1 MKVLVVGGGGR
12 EHAICWRLA
21 QSDSVEQ
28 VYAVAGNAGIARD
41 CSCIPGDITSNDE
54 IASLAECLD
63 VDLTVIGP
71 EAPLVAGMAD
81 EFRARNLPVVGPGQD
96 AAQLEGSKIFSKQFM
111 RRHGIPTADFA
122 IVESLAELEAN
133 LTRFGFPVALKADG
147 LAAGKGVVIVHN
159 EEEARETGAAMLSGN
174 IVGDAGRR
182 LLIEQF
188 LSGEEVSFI
197 VLSDGETFFEFPPT
211 QDHKPA
217 LDNDLG
223 PNTGGMGAYCDPRI
237 LTEAER
243 QTALTTIVEKTLTG
257 IRADGHP
264 FVGFLYCG
272 LMMTADGPKVLE
284 YNVRMGD
291 PETQPLMYRMTGD
304 AGELL
309 LSAARGSLDPSVV
322 GWQAGPDVLRRL
334 RRPRLPEL
342 LSQRTPHHG
351 NPASRS
357 HRSQSLPCRHPFP
370 RRQAG
375 HRRRPRP
382 RGHRRRQRPSCR
394 HSQRLRR
401 GRKSNLRRPTPP
413 HRHRPKRPQALVAHL
428 RPPGIPKPS
437 RDRQGAV

>member
-1 MKVLVVGGGGR
+1 MKVLVVGSGGR

-28 VYAVAGNAGIARD
+28 VYAVPGNAGIARD

-291 PETQPLMYRMTGD
+291 PETQPMMYRMTGD

-322 GWQAGPDVLRRL
+322 GWKRGPTCCVVCAA
-334 RRPRLPEL
+334 PGYPG
-342 LSQRTPHHG
+342 SY
-351 NPASRS
+351 
-357 HRSQSLPCRHPFP
+357 
-370 RRQAG
+370 
-375 HRRRPRP
+375 P
-382 RGHRRRQRPSCR
+382 RGLPVTGIQQAEATGAKVFHAGTRF
-394 HSQRLRR
+394 HEGKLVTAG
-401 GRKSNLRRPTPP
+401 GRVLGVTAGGNDL
-413 HRHRPKRPQALVAHL
+413 AAA
-428 RPPGIPKPS
+428 IANAY
-437 RDRQGAV
+437 GAVEKVTFEGQHHRTDIGQKGLKRW

>member
-12 EHAICWRLA
+12 EHAFCWRLGR
-21 QSDSVEQ
+21 SDSVER
-28 VYAVAGNAGIARD
+28 VYAVPGNAGIARD

-54 IASLAECLD
+54 IASLAECLN

-81 EFRARNLPVVGPGQD
+81 EFRARNLPVVGPAGGG
-96 AAQLEGSKIFSKQFM
+96 AQLEGSKIFSKQFM
-111 RRHGIPTADFA
+111 RRHDIPTADFA
-122 IVESLAELEAN
+122 IVESVAELEDN

-159 EEEARETGAAMLSGN
+159 EQEARETGAAMLSGN

-188 LSGEEVSFI
+188 VSGEEVSFI

-217 LDNDLG
+217 LDNDKG

-243 QTALTTIVEKTLTG
+243 QIVLTTVVETSLAG
-257 IRADGHP
+257 IRADGYP

-309 LSAARGSLDPSVV
+309 LSVARGSLDSTVV
-322 GWQAGPDVLRRL
+322 GWNDGPTCCVVCAA
-334 RRPRLPEL
+334 PGYPG
-342 LSQRTPHHG
+342 SY
-351 NPASRS
+351 
-357 HRSQSLPCRHPFP
+357 
-370 RRQAG
+370 
-375 HRRRPRP
+375 P
-382 RGHRRRQRPSCR
+382 RGRPITGIKEAEATGTKVFHAGTRFHEGKLVTAGGRVLGVTAGGDDLAVAIGNAYAAVEKVSFKGLHHRTDIGQKG
-394 HSQRLRR
+394 L
-401 GRKSNLRRPTPP
+401 
-413 HRHRPKRPQALVAHL
+413 KRW
-428 RPPGIPKPS
+428 
-437 RDRQGAV
+437 

>member
-12 EHAICWRLA
+12 EHAFCWRLGR
-21 QSDSVEQ
+21 SDSVER
-28 VYAVAGNAGIARD
+28 VYAVPGNAGIARD

-54 IASLAECLD
+54 IASLAECLN

-81 EFRARNLPVVGPGQD
+81 EFRARNLPAVGPGGG

-111 RRHGIPTADFA
+111 RRHDIPTADFA
-122 IVESLAELEAN
+122 IVESVAELEDN
-133 LTRFGFPVALKADG
+133 LARFGFPVALKADG

-159 EEEARETGAAMLSGN
+159 EQEARETGAAMLSGN

-217 LDNDLG
+217 LDNDKG

-243 QTALTTIVEKTLTG
+243 QTILTTVVETSLTG

-304 AGELL
+304 VGELL
-309 LSAARGSLDPSVV
+309 LSAARGSLDPTVV
-322 GWQAGPDVLRRL
+322 GWSDGSTCCVVCAAPGYPG
-334 RRPRLPEL
+334 
-342 LSQRTPHHG
+342 SY
-351 NPASRS
+351 
-357 HRSQSLPCRHPFP
+357 
-370 RRQAG
+370 
-375 HRRRPRP
+375 P
-382 RGHRRRQRPSCR
+382 RGLPITGIKEAEATGAKVFHAGTGFHEGKLVTAGGRVLGVTAAGDDLAAAIQNAYTAVEKVNFKGLHHRTDIGQKG
-394 HSQRLRR
+394 L
-401 GRKSNLRRPTPP
+401 
-413 HRHRPKRPQALVAHL
+413 KRW
-428 RPPGIPKPS
+428 
-437 RDRQGAV
+437 

>member
-12 EHAICWRLA
+12 EHAFCWRLA
-21 QSDSVEQ
+21 QSDSVDQ
-28 VYAVAGNAGIARD
+28 VYAVPGNAGIARD

-54 IASLAECLD
+54 IASLAQCLD

-71 EAPLVAGMAD
+71 EAPLVAGMVD
-81 EFRARNLPVVGPGQD
+81 EFRARDLAVVGPGSG

-122 IVESLAELEAN
+122 IVESTAELEEN
-133 LTRFGFPVALKADG
+133 LSRFGFPVALKADG
-147 LAAGKGVVIVHN
+147 LAAGKGVVIVRN
-159 EEEARETGAAMLSGN
+159 EQEARETGAAMLSGN

-237 LTEAER
+237 LTAAER
-243 QTALTTIVEKTLTG
+243 QTVLTTIVETTLVG

-309 LSAARGSLDPSVV
+309 LSAARGSLDPTAV
-322 GWQAGPDVLRRL
+322 GWNEGPTCCVVCAAPGYPGSYPKGLPITGINDAEATGAKVFHAGTRFHEGRLVTAGGRVLGVTAGGNDL
-334 RRPRLPEL
+334 AAAIQNAYAAVEKVNFEGLHH
-342 LSQRTPHHG
+342 RTDIG
-351 NPASRS
+351 
-357 HRSQSLPCRHPFP
+357 QKGL
-370 RRQAG
+370 
-375 HRRRPRP
+375 
-382 RGHRRRQRPSCR
+382 
-394 HSQRLRR
+394 
-401 GRKSNLRRPTPP
+401 
-413 HRHRPKRPQALVAHL
+413 KRW
-428 RPPGIPKPS
+428 
-437 RDRQGAV
+437 

>member
-12 EHAICWRLA
+12 EHAFCWRLA
-21 QSDSVEQ
+21 GSDSVEQ
-28 VYAVAGNAGIARD
+28 VYAVPGNAGIARD

-54 IASLAECLD
+54 IASLAECLG
-63 VDLTVIGP
+63 VNLTVIGP

-81 EFRARNLPVVGPGQD
+81 EFRARNLPVVGPARG

-111 RRHGIPTADFA
+111 RRHDIPTADFA
-122 IVESLAELEAN
+122 IVESVVELEDN

-147 LAAGKGVVIVHN
+147 LAAGKGVVIVRN
-159 EEEARETGAAMLSGN
+159 EQEARETGAAMLSGD

-237 LTEAER
+237 LTGSER
-243 QTALTTIVEKTLTG
+243 RTVLTTIVKTTLAG

-272 LMMTADGPKVLE
+272 LMMTTDGPKVLE

-322 GWQAGPDVLRRL
+322 GWNEGPTCCVVCAAPGYPGSYPKGLPITGTNEAEATGAKVFHAGTLFHEGKLVTAGGRVLGVTAGGNDL
-334 RRPRLPEL
+334 AAAITNAYTAVEKVNFEGLHH
-342 LSQRTPHHG
+342 RTDIG
-351 NPASRS
+351 
-357 HRSQSLPCRHPFP
+357 QKGL
-370 RRQAG
+370 
-375 HRRRPRP
+375 
-382 RGHRRRQRPSCR
+382 
-394 HSQRLRR
+394 
-401 GRKSNLRRPTPP
+401 
-413 HRHRPKRPQALVAHL
+413 KRW
-428 RPPGIPKPS
+428 
-437 RDRQGAV
+437 

>member
-1 MKVLVVGGGGR
+1 MKVLVIGGGGR
-12 EHAICWRLA
+12 EHAFCWRLA

-28 VYAVAGNAGIARD
+28 VYAVPGNAGIARD

-54 IASLAECLD
+54 IASLAQCLD

-81 EFRARNLPVVGPGQD
+81 EFRARNLPVVGPGLG

-111 RRHGIPTADFA
+111 SRHRIPTADFA
-122 IVESLAELEAN
+122 GVESVAELEDN

-147 LAAGKGVVIVHN
+147 LAAGKGVVIVRN
-159 EEEARETGAAMLSGN
+159 EQEARETGAAILAGDV
-174 IVGDAGRR
+174 VGDAGRC

-211 QDHKPA
+211 QDHKPV

-243 QTALTTIVEKTLTG
+243 QTVLTTIVEKTLAG
-257 IRADGHP
+257 MRADGHP

-309 LSAARGSLDPSVV
+309 LSAARGSLDPSAV
-322 GWQAGPDVLRRL
+322 GWNEGPTCCVVCAA
-334 RRPRLPEL
+334 PGYPG
-342 LSQRTPHHG
+342 SYPQGPPHHG
-351 NPASRS
+351 D
-357 HRSQSLPCRHPFP
+357 Q
-370 RRQAG
+370 
-375 HRRRPRP
+375 
-382 RGHRRRQRPSCR
+382 
-394 HSQRLRR
+394 
-401 GRKSNLRRPTPP
+401 
-413 HRHRPKRPQALVAHL
+413 
-428 RPPGIPKPS
+428 
-437 RDRQGAV
+437 

>member
-12 EHAICWRLA
+12 EHAFSWRLCR
-21 QSDSVEQ
+21 SDSVEQ
-28 VYAVAGNAGIARD
+28 VYAVPGNAGIARD
-41 CSCIPGDITSNDE
+41 CSCIPGDINSNDE
-54 IASLAECLD
+54 IACLAECLN

-81 EFRARNLPVVGPGQD
+81 EFRARNLPVVGPGGG

-111 RRHGIPTADFA
+111 RRHDIPTADFA
-122 IVESLAELEAN
+122 IVESVAELEDN
-133 LTRFGFPVALKADG
+133 LNRFGFPVALKADG

-159 EEEARETGAAMLSGN
+159 EQEARETGAAMLSGN

-217 LDNDLG
+217 LDNDKG

-243 QTALTTIVEKTLTG
+243 QTILTAVVETSLTG

-309 LSAARGSLDPSVV
+309 LSAARGSLDPTVV
-322 GWQAGPDVLRRL
+322 GWSDGPTCCVVCAA
-334 RRPRLPEL
+334 PGYPG
-342 LSQRTPHHG
+342 SY
-351 NPASRS
+351 
-357 HRSQSLPCRHPFP
+357 
-370 RRQAG
+370 
-375 HRRRPRP
+375 P
-382 RGHRRRQRPSCR
+382 RGLPITGIKEAEATSAKVFHAGTRF
-394 HSQRLRR
+394 HEGKLVTGG
-401 GRKSNLRRPTPP
+401 GRVLGVTAGGDDLAAAIQNAYTAVEKVNFKGLHNRTDIGQKGL
-413 HRHRPKRPQALVAHL
+413 KRW
-428 RPPGIPKPS
+428 
-437 RDRQGAV
+437 

>member
-12 EHAICWRLA
+12 EHAFCWRLA

-28 VYAVAGNAGIARD
+28 VYAVPGNAGIARD

-54 IASLAECLD
+54 IASLAQCLD

-81 EFRARNLPVVGPGQD
+81 EFRARNLPVVGPGLA

-111 RRHGIPTADFA
+111 RRHRIPTADFA
-122 IVESLAELEAN
+122 IVESVAELEDN

-147 LAAGKGVVIVHN
+147 LAAGKGVVIVRN
-159 EEEARETGAAMLSGN
+159 EQEARETGAAILSGN
-174 IVGDAGRR
+174 VVGDAGRR

-217 LDNDLG
+217 LDNDEG

-243 QTALTTIVEKTLTG
+243 QTVLTTIVETTLDG
-257 IRADGHP
+257 MRADGHP

-272 LMMTADGPKVLE
+272 LMMTDEGPKVLE

-291 PETQPLMYRMTGD
+291 PETQALMYRMTGD

-309 LSAARGSLDPSVV
+309 LSAARGSLDSLHSTAV
-322 GWQAGPDVLRRL
+322 GWHEGPTCCVVCAAPGYPGSYPKGLPITGILEAEAAGAKVFHAGTRFHEGKLVTAGGRVLGVTAGGDDL
-334 RRPRLPEL
+334 AAAINNAYTAVEKVNFEGLHH
-342 LSQRTPHHG
+342 RTDIG
-351 NPASRS
+351 
-357 HRSQSLPCRHPFP
+357 QKGL
-370 RRQAG
+370 
-375 HRRRPRP
+375 
-382 RGHRRRQRPSCR
+382 
-394 HSQRLRR
+394 
-401 GRKSNLRRPTPP
+401 
-413 HRHRPKRPQALVAHL
+413 KRW
-428 RPPGIPKPS
+428 
-437 RDRQGAV
+437 

>member
-1 MKVLVVGGGGR
+1 MKVLVIGGGGR
-12 EHAICWRLA
+12 EHAFCWRLA
-21 QSDSVEQ
+21 RSDSVEQ
-28 VYAVAGNAGIARD
+28 VYAVPGNAGIARD

-54 IASLAECLD
+54 IASLAQCLD

-81 EFRARNLPVVGPGQD
+81 EFRARNLPVVGPGLG

-111 RRHGIPTADFA
+111 RRHRIPTADFA
-122 IVESLAELEAN
+122 GVESVAELEDN

-147 LAAGKGVVIVHN
+147 LAAGKGVVIVRN
-159 EEEARETGAAMLSGN
+159 EQEARETGVAILSGN
-174 IVGDAGRR
+174 VVGDAGRR

-217 LDNDLG
+217 LDNDEG

-243 QTALTTIVEKTLTG
+243 QTVLTTIVETTLDG

-272 LMMTADGPKVLE
+272 LMMTHDGPKVLE

-309 LSAARGSLDPSVV
+309 LSAARGSLDSLHSTVV
-322 GWQAGPDVLRRL
+322 GWHEGPTCCVVCAAPGYPGSYPKGLPITGILEAEATGAKVFHAGTRFHEGKLVTAGGRVLGVTAGGDDL
-334 RRPRLPEL
+334 AAAINNAYTAVEKVNFEGLHH
-342 LSQRTPHHG
+342 RTDIG
-351 NPASRS
+351 
-357 HRSQSLPCRHPFP
+357 QKGL
-370 RRQAG
+370 
-375 HRRRPRP
+375 
-382 RGHRRRQRPSCR
+382 
-394 HSQRLRR
+394 
-401 GRKSNLRRPTPP
+401 
-413 HRHRPKRPQALVAHL
+413 KRW
-428 RPPGIPKPS
+428 
-437 RDRQGAV
+437 